1 MVSSSPRFVTL
12 YPSRLYGWRTD
23 QLSLFSLFTPLLE
36 YFEVRRSAWQSATRP
51 SLRDPLLARLLLV
64 LLSLYLPLPCLCP
77 DTVWLVLWL
86 VTVLQGPCQ
95 MFVLRESAGLAL
107 FRSLTVPLLDS
118 VPSCCCCFT
127 LRCPLKNF
135 LGLAV
140 LADASTAFAIVSLR
154 LFSFG
159 HNWHYSPP
167 GSLANSQ
174 HSCQIIA
181 TFPLHA
187 TPVDRSLVMRAFG
200 GAITSPCSNDSEC
213 RRITPAI
220 FGLYPFLLLFC
231 WLVVY
236 LNKLPKRHSLGDC

>member
-1 MVSSSPRFVTL
+1 M
-12 YPSRLYGWRTD
+12 
-23 QLSLFSLFTPLLE
+23 
-36 YFEVRRSAWQSATRP
+36 
-51 SLRDPLLARLLLV
+51 
-64 LLSLYLPLPCLCP
+64 
-77 DTVWLVLWL
+77 
-86 VTVLQGPCQ
+86 LQGPCQ

-118 VPSCCCCFT
+118 VPSCCCCFI
-127 LRCPLKNF
+127 LRCPLFFF

-167 GSLANSQ
+167 VGSLANSQ
-174 HSCQIIA
+174 HSCQIIG
-181 TFPLHA
+181 TSPLHA

-213 RRITPAI
+213 RRPTPAI
-220 FGLYPFLLLFC
+220 FGLYPFLLRFC
-231 WLVVY
+231 WLVENHDDMSY
-236 LNKLPKRHSLGDC
+236 RGNKFRIRTPRNLSARTARQKHLARFPCIL